1 MSRRS
6 GVLAPLYVDVGVT
19 VEMPA
24 RLVGIMKDEPPS
36 ASRRRIAVVGTL
48 PFVCCDYGLEG

>member
-19 VEMPA
+19 VVMPA
-24 RLVGIMKDEPPS
+24 RLVRIVTEELPS
-36 ASRRRIAVVGTL
+36 ASRRRIAVVDTL
-48 PFVCCDYGLEG
+48 PLVCCDYGLEG